1 MAQVTL
7 ERHGMASGRKRSL
20 WKSAAKS
27 LRTDSALY
35 VMFLPVFLYYLIFH
49 YIPMG
54 GIILAFKDFSPRL
67 GILGSPWVGMEH
79 FADFF
84 SSPKFFNVLWN
95 TLRISV
101 SNLIFGFPAPLI
113 LALLLNELR
122 NQKLKRSVQTITY
135 LPHFISLV
143 VAVGLVLDFTKRDGI
158 INDLLVMFGGERIA
172 FMSESNFFTPIYV
185 LSGIWQEVGWGS
197 IIYLAALSG
206 ISMELYEAATIDG
219 AGRWKKLWHV
229 TIPGILPTVV
239 IMLILKMGQMMSL
252 GSEKIILMYND
263 LIMDKAD
270 IISSY
275 VYRLAFGTAP
285 DYGYSTAVNL
295 FNTVINVI
303 LLLSAN
309 YVSRRCTETS
319 LW

>member
-1 MAQVTL
+1 MNKVEIRDGNIKKMEISKQKGIL
-7 ERHGMASGRKRSL
+7 
-20 WKSAAKS
+20 KSI
-27 LRTDSALY
+27 RNDGALY
-35 VMFLPVFLYYLIFH
+35 LMFLPVFLYYFIFH

-54 GIILAFKDFSPRL
+54 GIVLAFKEFSPKL
-67 GILGSPWVGMEH
+67 GILGSTWVGFEN
-79 FADFF
+79 FVEFF
-84 SSPKFFNVLWN
+84 RSPKFFNVLWN
-95 TLRISV
+95 TLRISL

-113 LALLLNELR
+113 LALMLNELR
-122 NQKLKRSVQTITY
+122 GQKFKRTIQTITY

-158 INDLLVMFGGERIA
+158 INDIMVMFGGERIA
-172 FMSESNFFTPIYV
+172 FMSESAFFTPIYV
-185 LSGIWQEVGWGS
+185 ISAIWQEIGWGS

-219 AGRWKKLWHV
+219 AGRWNKMIHV
-229 TIPGILPTVV
+229 TIPGVLPTVI
-239 IMLILKMGQMMSL
+239 IMLILRLGQVMSL
-252 GSEKIILMYND
+252 GSEKVILMYND

-270 IISSY
+270 VISSY
-275 VYRLAFGTAP
+275 VYRLAFGSAP

-303 LLLSAN
+303 LLTTAN
-309 YVSRRCTETS
+309 FISGKCSETS